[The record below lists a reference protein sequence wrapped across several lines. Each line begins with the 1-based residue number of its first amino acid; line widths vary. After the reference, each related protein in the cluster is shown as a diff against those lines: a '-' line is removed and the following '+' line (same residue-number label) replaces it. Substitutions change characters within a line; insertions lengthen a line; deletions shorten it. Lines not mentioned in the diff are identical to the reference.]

1 MSTTP
6 QARHFPRR
14 NRIIS
19 GLARAVI
26 VVEAAAKSGSL
37 ITAHTALD
45 QGREVF
51 SVPGHPFDA
60 RASGC
65 NMLIRD
71 GSTLVRSAADVI
83 DALASERPA
92 PVALPE
98 RNSQR
103 ALPLETIDLHTQ
115 ILDRLGPSPLPEDQL
130 IRDLGWSASAVSPQ
144 VVALELEGKI
154 HRAPGGLLSRA
165 EDG

>member
-1 MSTTP
+1 MYKR
-6 QARHFPRR
+6 Q
-14 NRIIS
+14 
-19 GLARAVI
+19 
-26 VVEAAAKSGSL
+26 
-37 ITAHTALD
+37 ALD